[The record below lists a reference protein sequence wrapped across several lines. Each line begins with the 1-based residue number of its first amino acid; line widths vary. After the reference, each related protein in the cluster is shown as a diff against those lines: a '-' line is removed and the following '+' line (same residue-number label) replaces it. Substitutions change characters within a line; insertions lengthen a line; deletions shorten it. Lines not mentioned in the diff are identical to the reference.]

1 MNIIDP
7 SESINLT
14 RRILAFCWAG
24 LVAALLVASFACA
37 PSEQAAGTTEITATA
52 DPQATIEAGVA
63 ATIQAMESLTESA
76 PSPTVITARQISQP
90 TATPRPTATRQLTAT
105 PRPTATRQ
113 PTATPGIIGSQQ
125 FTVPAG
131 DIYTYEIQSPGDGYI
146 NYQFTSVKDGNTSE
160 LLDIDFELS
169 VGSWVWFKGDDLT
182 KFIAS
187 SRVKSGVRY
196 TFQFDN
202 TSSIFA
208 GKVVYLN
215 FRWSTQPLDNFPV
228 IPYWG
233 QHENTDRCQQAKQA
247 QASGDAALF
256 GAALSIG
263 VAAFTGDWFSSLG
276 SLFRLFLSSDQTDP
290 ASKAIVMWG
299 CGIE

>member
-7 SESINLT
+7 NENINLP
-14 RRILAFCWAG
+14 RRMLAFCWAG
-24 LVAALLVASFACA
+24 LVAALLVASLACA

-52 DPQATIEAGVA
+52 DHQATIEAGVA

-90 TATPRPTATRQLTAT
+90 TAAPRPTATRQPTAT
-105 PRPTATRQ
+105 PRPTATRR

-146 NYQFTSVKDGNTSE
+146 NYRFTSVKDGNTSE

-187 SRVKSGVRY
+187 SRVKSGVSY

-276 SLFRLFLSSDQTDP
+276 SL
-290 ASKAIVMWG
+290 
-299 CGIE
+299 

>member
-1 MNIIDP
+1 MIIIDP
-7 SESINLT
+7 SENINLP

-24 LVAALLVASFACA
+24 LVATLLVASLACA
-37 PSEQAAGTTEITATA
+37 LTEQVAGTTEITATA
-52 DPQATIEAGVA
+52 DHQATIEAGVA

-90 TATPRPTATRQLTAT
+90 TAA

-113 PTATPGIIGSQQ
+113 PTATPRPTATRRPTATPELMGSEQ

-131 DIYTYEIQSPGDGYI
+131 DIHTYEIQSPGDGYI

-208 GKVVYLN
+208 GKVINLN

-276 SLFRLFLSSDQTDP
+276 SLLRLFLSSDQTDP

>member
-1 MNIIDP
+1 M
-7 SESINLT
+7 
-14 RRILAFCWAG
+14 LAFCWAG
-24 LVAALLVASFACA
+24 LVAALLVASLACA
-37 PSEQAAGTTEITATA
+37 PSEQAAGTIEITATA
-52 DPQATIEAGVA
+52 DHQSTIEAGVS

-76 PSPTVITARQISQP
+76 PSPTVITARQVSQP
-90 TATPRPTATRQLTAT
+90 TATPRPTATRRSTATRRPTAT
-105 PRPTATRQ
+105 PRPTATRR
-113 PTATPGIIGSQQ
+113 PTATPELMGSEQ

-131 DIYTYEIQSPGDGYI
+131 DIHTYEIQSPGDGYI
-146 NYQFTSVKDGNTSE
+146 NYQFTSVKDGNTLE

-247 QASGDAALF
+247 NASGDADRL
-256 GAALSIG
+256 GTALSMG
-263 VAAFTGDWFSSLG
+263 VSAFTGDWFSSLG
-276 SLFRLFLSSDQTDP
+276 SLLSLFLSSDQTDP
-290 ASKAIVMWG
+290 ASKSIVMWG

>member
-1 MNIIDP
+1 MIIIDP
-7 SESINLT
+7 SENINLP

-24 LVAALLVASFACA
+24 LVATLLVASLACA
-37 PSEQAAGTTEITATA
+37 LTEQVAGTTEITATA
-52 DPQATIEAGVA
+52 DHQATIEAGVA

-76 PSPTVITARQISQP
+76 PSPTVITARRISQP
-90 TATPRPTATRQLTAT
+90 TATPRPTATR
-105 PRPTATRQ
+105 RPTAT
-113 PTATPGIIGSQQ
+113 PELMGSEQ

-131 DIYTYEIQSPGDGYI
+131 DIHTYEIQSPGDGYI

-208 GKVVYLN
+208 GKVINLN

-276 SLFRLFLSSDQTDP
+276 SLLRLFLSSDQTDP

>member
-7 SESINLT
+7 SESINLP

-24 LVAALLVASFACA
+24 LVAALLVASLACA

-52 DPQATIEAGVA
+52 GHQATIEAGVA

-90 TATPRPTATRQLTAT
+90 TAAPRPTATRRPTAT

-276 SLFRLFLSSDQTDP
+276 SLLRLFLSSDQTDP

>member
-1 MNIIDP
+1 MG
-7 SESINLT
+7 SE
-14 RRILAFCWAG
+14 
-24 LVAALLVASFACA
+24 
-37 PSEQAAGTTEITATA
+37 
-52 DPQATIEAGVA
+52 
-63 ATIQAMESLTESA
+63 
-76 PSPTVITARQISQP
+76 
-90 TATPRPTATRQLTAT
+90 
-105 PRPTATRQ
+105 
-113 PTATPGIIGSQQ
+113 Q

-182 KFIAS
+182 KFIVS

-208 GKVVYLN
+208 GKVIYLN

-233 QHENTDRCQQAKQA
+233 QHENTERCQQARQA
-247 QASGDAALF
+247 QASGDAALLRT
-256 GAALSIG
+256 ALSIG

-276 SLFRLFLSSDQTDP
+276 SLLSLFLSSDQTDS
-290 ASKAIVMWG
+290 ASNAIGMWG

>member
-1 MNIIDP
+1 MKIIDP

-24 LVAALLVASFACA
+24 LVAALLFASLACA

-52 DPQATIEAGVA
+52 DHQATIEAGVA

-90 TATPRPTATRQLTAT
+90 TAAPRPTATRQPMAT
-105 PRPTATRQ
+105 PRPTATRR
-113 PTATPGIIGSQQ
+113 PTATPELMGSEQ

-131 DIYTYEIQSPGDGYI
+131 DIHTYEIQSPGDGYI

-160 LLDIDFELS
+160 FLDIDFELS

-208 GKVVYLN
+208 GKVVYLK

-276 SLFRLFLSSDQTDP
+276 SLLSLFLSSDQTDP